1 MPHHEDWRGN
11 TAGTPWMHRLLIAS
25 FRFVGVRPYY
35 ILVALFI
42 APVYMLVHHQ
52 ACLAIWHYFRRQH
65 GFSPW
70 KTFRYT
76 YLNHYRFGQIIIDRF
91 AAYAGYKFKFEMEG
105 FEQFR
110 QLTRQPEGII
120 VLSSHTGN
128 YEIAGYSL
136 ASPEKRYHALVYSG
150 EAKTVMANRSRLFA
164 ANNIKMIPIGDDLS
178 HLIEMNNALSEGDI
192 VSIPGDRIFGSPKC
206 IRCDFL
212 GGKASFPLGP
222 FAMAVQRSVP
232 VIAMFVMKHSLAHYK
247 VYIKLLQTAPSQ
259 AAASRNAQT
268 ALLAQAF
275 ADELETI
282 LRIYPEQWF
291 NYYEFWNDERNDR
304 EDIKSQ

>member
-1 MPHHEDWRGN
+1 
-11 TAGTPWMHRLLIAS
+11 
-25 FRFVGVRPYY
+25 
-35 ILVALFI
+35 
-42 APVYMLVHHQ
+42 
-52 ACLAIWHYFRRQH
+52 
-65 GFSPW
+65 
-70 KTFRYT
+70 
-76 YLNHYRFGQIIIDRF
+76 
-91 AAYAGYKFKFEMEG
+91 MEG

-136 ASPEKRYHALVYSG
+136 TSPEKRYHALVYSG

-164 ANNIKMIPIGDDLS
+164 ANNIKMIPTGDDLS

-212 GGKASFPLGP
+212 GGKASLPLGP

-247 VYIKLLQTAPSQ
+247 VYIKLLPTAPSQ

-275 ADELETI
+275 ANELETI